1 MLVVE
6 EAQKA
11 QFIEFSEAWDNYM
24 AQYEE
29 TAFKSLE
36 RLKEKQILE
45 LQEFQAKALKEA
57 KLKVK
62 NSRELLELRKKQQ
75 VLAKQKLYDDAE
87 IIKRKADK
95 LEEWENA
102 KNEATMREIVEK
114 KEAKFRQQQQL
125 AVAAMLK
132 RIQRDRSEQL
142 KHREQDSERL
152 IQRNKNVRND
162 LLARQSAE
170 IKKTKDSIRRNFEN
184 SILEVRLTQSR
195 MARD

>member
-102 KNEATMREIVEK
+102 QNEAKIREIVEK

>member
-1 MLVVE
+1 MFQVE

-11 QFIEFSEAWDNYM
+11 QFLEFSEAWDNYM

-75 VLAKQKLYDDAE
+75 ALAKQKLYDEAD

-102 KNEATMREIVEK
+102 KNEATIGEIVEK

-125 AVAAMLK
+125 AVSAMLK
-132 RIQRDRSEQL
+132 RIQRDRNEQL

-162 LLARQSAE
+162 LLARQSVE
-170 IKKTKDSIRRNFEN
+170 LKKTKDQIRRNLEN
-184 SILEVRLTQSR
+184 SVLEVRLTQSR

>member
-1 MLVVE
+1 MVE

-11 QFIEFSEAWDNYM
+11 QFLEFSEAWDNYM

-75 VLAKQKLYDDAE
+75 VLAKQKLYDEAE

-102 KNEATMREIVEK
+102 KNEATIREIIQK
-114 KEAKFRQQQQL
+114 KEAKFMQQQQL

-132 RIQRDRSEQL
+132 RIQRDRNEQL

-170 IKKTKDSIRRNFEN
+170 LKKTKDQIRRNFEN

>member
-1 MLVVE
+1 ME

-11 QFIEFSEAWDNYM
+11 QFLEFSEAWDNYM
-24 AQYEE
+24 ANYEE

-36 RLKEKQILE
+36 RLKEKQIFE

-75 VLAKQKLYDDAE
+75 VLAKQKLYDDAD

-102 KNEATMREIVEK
+102 KNEATIREIVEK
-114 KEAKFRQQQQL
+114 KETKFRQQQQL

-132 RIQRDRSEQL
+132 RIQRDRNEQL

-170 IKKTKDSIRRNFEN
+170 LKKNNDQIRRNIEN